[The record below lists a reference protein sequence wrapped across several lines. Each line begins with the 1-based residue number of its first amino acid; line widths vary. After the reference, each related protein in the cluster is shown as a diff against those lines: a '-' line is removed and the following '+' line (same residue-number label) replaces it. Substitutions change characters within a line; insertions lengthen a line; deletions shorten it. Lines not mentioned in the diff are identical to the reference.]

1 MSDRNKI
8 EEHIEEL
15 KRIADDKRIRDIET
29 IRVLVA
35 PMINPLPLEVLCS
48 ALEIGKFASKKVNII
63 LSDYFDLTLPV
74 LGKYGKNMR
83 IGVDARAYNLETNT
97 RIFTI
102 CAKLLAHEL
111 GVDVEF
117 ERLSTYIHELR
128 KDPKFEHL
136 VGRISLELADRLKRK
151 VGGGLREE
159 VLYTIL
165 HPYNVESLAACHAIA
180 TRLRKESVV
189 VLVRQTAYNL
199 FFEDKK
205 GIVTKY
211 ARGMYGEI
219 KYISLPELLSVNR
232 YTLSILM
239 HYYPLKLKD
248 RTQFGELLKDIAKQ
262 IPLDIK
268 GEFKIFADFFAKVLE
283 DAGVIE
289 DIQELGED
297 GEDGIGKFRKCCE
310 KLMSKISIVDFYS
323 NSKEFKKL
331 HSDLINEA

>member
-8 EEHIEEL
+8 EEYIEEL
-15 KRIADDKRIRDIET
+15 KRIAEEQIRDKT
-29 IRVLVA
+29 IMVPVA

-48 ALEIGKFASKKVNII
+48 ALKIGEFASKKVNVI

-74 LGKYGKNMR
+74 LGKYEKG
-83 IGVDARAYNLETNT
+83 IDIDARAYNLETNA

-102 CAKLLAHEL
+102 CAKLLARGL

-180 TRLRKESVV
+180 TRPRNESVV

-199 FFEDKK
+199 FFEDKEDKK
-205 GIVTKY
+205 GIVTKH
-211 ARGMYGEI
+211 AREMYGEV

-239 HYYPLKLKD
+239 YYYALKNGTQLRELIEKLKD
-248 RTQFGELLKDIAKQ
+248 TKRIS
-262 IPLDIK
+262 DIK
-268 GEFKIFADFFAKVLE
+268 REFKIFADFFAEVLK
-283 DAGVIE
+283 DARVIE
-289 DIQELGED
+289 DIQGLGED
-297 GEDGIGKFRKCCE
+297 REDGIGKFRKCCE
-310 KLMSKISIVDFYS
+310 KLISKIAIVR
-323 NSKEFKKL
+323 KL
-331 HSDLINEA
+331 QEITLRFNQ